1 MKLFTLFLFSF
12 YCVFSAFA
20 ADTPSF
26 YVKVTNTRTYMNV
39 DRVTVTEYWFSNG
52 NYCSQNNQTKLI
64 YRPDQGVRYFI
75 NLKNNTYRVDS
86 IKKPSA
92 KEASTQESIKYL
104 GRYYYPEY
112 EWNKPEKLRKDT
124 VGNFKCEHFY
134 CDGDA
139 DFDQIYLDFYMTRM
153 NDYAFARF
161 VSTTIFNIKE
171 ENNKSL
177 PLFTLIT
184 RNKNLMP
191 LRIIEKVENPIAPQ
205 IITKINLDK
214 FEQVTLPDGIFEI
227 PASLK
232 KIN

>member
-1 MKLFTLFLFSF
+1 
-12 YCVFSAFA
+12 
-20 ADTPSF
+20 
-26 YVKVTNTRTYMNV
+26 
-39 DRVTVTEYWFSNG
+39 
-52 NYCSQNNQTKLI
+52 
-64 YRPDQGVRYFI
+64 
-75 NLKNNTYRVDS
+75 
-86 IKKPSA
+86 
-92 KEASTQESIKYL
+92 
-104 GRYYYPEY
+104 
-112 EWNKPEKLRKDT
+112 
-124 VGNFKCEHFY
+124 
-134 CDGDA
+134 
-139 DFDQIYLDFYMTRM
+139 MTRM